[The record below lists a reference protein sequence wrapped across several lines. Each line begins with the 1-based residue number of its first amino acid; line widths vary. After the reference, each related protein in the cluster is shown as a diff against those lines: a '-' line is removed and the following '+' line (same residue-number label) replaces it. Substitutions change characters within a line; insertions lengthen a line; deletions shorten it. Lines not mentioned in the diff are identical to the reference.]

1 MGLKMKNYEGWLKN
15 QIFRGRFMK
24 NQCAGGI
31 AYKGTLGQFTNLRG
45 WGGLAKKSGVV
56 FLKGS
61 WHTNAHY
68 ETWCLVA

>member
-1 MGLKMKNYEGWLKN
+1 MGVDWKIQFLGGGSWKTNV
-15 QIFRGRFMK
+15 Q
-24 NQCAGGI
+24 GGI
-31 AYKGTLGQFTNLRG
+31 AYKEVLGQFTNLRG
-45 WGGLAKKSGVV
+45 WGGLAKKSGEV